1 MTFDDVK
8 EIAEEFPGVVED
20 THYGTRALK
29 VKGQM
34 FVRLKEDG
42 ETLVVRCDMISR
54 DMMLTAEPKLFYIT
68 DHYKNFPAILL
79 RLNAVRVKRLREIV
93 EDAWRFRAPKK
104 LVAEYDAKN

>member
-8 EIAEEFPGVVED
+8 DLAEKFPGVVED

-34 FVRLKEDG
+34 FVRLREDG

-54 DMMLTAEPKLFYIT
+54 DLMLKVEPKLFFIT

-79 RLNAVRVKRLREIV
+79 RLKAVKTKRMREIL

-104 LVAEYDAKN
+104 LVAEYDAKG

>member
-8 EIAEEFPGVVED
+8 KIAEEFPGVVED

-54 DMMLTAEPKLFYIT
+54 DMMLKAEPTLFYIT

-79 RLNAVRVKRLREIV
+79 RLNAVRVKRLRDIV

>member
-8 EIAEEFPGVVED
+8 QIGEQLPGVVED

-42 ETLVVRCDMISR
+42 ETLVVRCDIVSR
-54 DMMLTAEPKLFYIT
+54 DMMLNAEPKLFYIT

-79 RLNAVRVKRLREIV
+79 RLKAVKAKRLREIV

-104 LVAEYDAKN
+104 LVAEYDKTV